1 MALSWLKLLDE
12 NVAIGSLNL
21 GDVMILEISEYPGK
35 IKTIV
40 L

>member
-21 GDVMILEISEYPGK
+21 GDVMDLRDLRVPWEN
-35 IKTIV
+35 
-40 L
+40 